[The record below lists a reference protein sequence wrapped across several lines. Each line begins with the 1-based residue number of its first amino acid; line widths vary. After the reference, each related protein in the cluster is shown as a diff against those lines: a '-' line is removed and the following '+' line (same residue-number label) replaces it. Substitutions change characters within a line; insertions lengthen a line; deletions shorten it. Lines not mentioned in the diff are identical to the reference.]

1 LASFNI
7 PEILLPQLPVG
18 QLIVASV
25 PALGRSIEWRVK
37 SVAVEADFATQSAT
51 SARGD
56 VDIRTFEVKLE
67 PLEGVSLRDG
77 MSVVVELQKPL
88 KK

>member
-1 LASFNI
+1 MSLH
-7 PEILLPQLPVG
+7 ILFEDLHQLFHLG
-18 QLIVASV
+18 NNFEAKV
-25 PALGRSIEWRVK
+25 PALNKRVGFEVVYI
-37 SVAVEADFATQSAT
+37 SAEADYATQSAT

-56 VDIRTFEVKLE
+56 FDIRTFEVKLE

-88 KK
+88 KQ

>member
-1 LASFNI
+1 M
-7 PEILLPQLPVG
+7 
-18 QLIVASV
+18 
-25 PALGRSIEWRVK
+25 GRSIEWRVK

-67 PLEGVSLRDG
+67 PLESVSLRDG

-88 KK
+88 KQ